1 MREGWLQSGSTSLY
15 KVRSVCLCLCVFLGF
30 NLLMVCVA
38 LYLHLQ
44 FSANTTTFLKYMSLK
59 CPCLPSLP
67 CSPYFTLSLYEMCE
81 NYLWLTLR
89 QHWSRVFHLRTALIV
104 VFLTLHWHESGTL
117 LHGWKSAAI
126 YLASS
131 TERLPAPGQET
142 VMRYSC

>member
-59 CPCLPSLP
+59 CPSLPSLP

-89 QHWSRVFHLRTALIV
+89 QHWSRVFQLRTALIV
-104 VFLTLHWHESGTL
+104 VFLTLHWHEWGTL